1 MNTINNARKKE
12 SKRKIEKAFMQLIQ
26 TKEINEI
33 TVTDLVKNA
42 KINRSTFYVNYLDI
56 YDLAKQ
62 IKDKMYQD
70 ILELYQEEAIKQK
83 HSYDYLKLFKHIKD
97 NQIYYKTM
105 FKLNFDFMN
114 YYDSHLEYDDAIKYY
129 GTTKN
134 IDYHIEFFKA
144 GISAIIKKWL
154 LNGCIESPEEMI
166 EIINSEYK
174 GKSLEK

>member
-62 IKDKMYQD
+62 LKDRMFQD

-97 NQIYYKTM
+97 TQIYYKTL
-105 FKLNFDFMN
+105 FKLKFDFMN
-114 YYDSHLEYDDAIKYY
+114 YYDNHLEYDDAIKYY

>member
-62 IKDKMYQD
+62 LKDRMFQD
-70 ILELYQEEAIKQK
+70 ILELYQEEAIK
-83 HSYDYLKLFKHIKD
+83 I
-97 NQIYYKTM
+97 
-105 FKLNFDFMN
+105 
-114 YYDSHLEYDDAIKYY
+114 IKY
-129 GTTKN
+129 T
-134 IDYHIEFFKA
+134 
-144 GISAIIKKWL
+144 IKQC
-154 LNGCIESPEEMI
+154 LN
-166 EIINSEYK
+166 
-174 GKSLEK
+174 

>member
-12 SKRKIEKAFMQLIQ
+12 SKRKIEKTFMQLIQ

-62 IKDKMYQD
+62 LKDKMYQD

-114 YYDSHLEYDDAIKYY
+114 YYDNHLEYDDAIKYY

-134 IDYHIEFFKA
+134 IDYHIEFFRA
-144 GISAIIKKWL
+144 RLNAVIKKWL
-154 LNGCIESPEEMI
+154 SNGCKETPEEI
-166 EIINSEYK
+166 NEIITSEYK
-174 GKSLEK
+174 NKS